1 MPLDTTTFPLPLA
14 RHIADVRTI
23 VRAWKAAGQKVALIP
38 TMGALH
44 DGHLS
49 LVRLARQHASF
60 VVVSIFV
67 NPTQFA
73 PHEDFAAYPRT
84 EKTDA
89 EKLARLQVDLLF
101 SPSAQEMYGQD
112 FSTTITPKGAALGL
126 ESDFRPHFF
135 AGVAT
140 VVTKLFNQC
149 QPDVTLLGEKD
160 YQQLLVIRQVTRDL
174 DLPVTIIGG
183 PTLRE
188 ADGLAMSSRNIY
200 LSGPE
205 RATAASLNKILKATA
220 DAIASGTSADEACTK
235 ASADLLKAGF
245 ASVDYVSARD
255 GETLGPYHP
264 AKPGRVLAA
273 AWLGRTRLIDNLPI

>member
-1 MPLDTTTFPLPLA
+1 MTVDTTTFPLALS
-14 RHIADVRTI
+14 RHVADLRATVN
-23 VRAWKAAGQKVALIP
+23 AWKAEGQKVALIP

-49 LVRLARQHASF
+49 LVTLARKHADR

-84 EKTDA
+84 EITDA
-89 EKLARLQVDLLF
+89 EKLARLKVDLLF
-101 SPSAQEMYGQD
+101 SPSAQEMYGHD

-140 VVTKLFNQC
+140 VVAKLFNQC
-149 QPDVTLLGEKD
+149 QPDVALFGEKD
-160 YQQLLVIRQVTRDL
+160 YQQLLVIAQVTRDL

-200 LSGPE
+200 LSDHE
-205 RATAASLNKILKATA
+205 RATAASLNKILKTTA
-220 DAIASGTSADEACTK
+220 NAIAGGASADEACTK
-235 ASADLLKAGF
+235 AVADLLKAGF

-255 GETLGPYHP
+255 GETLAPYD
-264 AKPGRVLAA
+264 ATKPGRLLAA
-273 AWLGRTRLIDNLPI
+273 AWLGRTRLIDNLAI